1 MREEYYERLGVSPDA
16 PSEEISTAYRE
27 RLKEIHPDVS
37 DASDAKKRTR
47 RLIEAKEVLTDE
59 NERAR
64 YDRVGHERYVSA
76 ERGDVSESDPPDGSP
91 GTASDDPDSHA
102 SRSAADE
109 QEAESRSRAARGR
122 ATGGP
127 VGDSIDWESR
137 AETDWDAVSEA
148 VWQEVADED
157 PPEAGAGHTAS
168 GSVGRQTRN
177 GSTATGVS
185 SATDPTGEQTAD
197 SQRAAA
203 TGTAGE
209 PTAGWYDGG
218 DPSGSGPNSRSVG
231 GTGGNRSWRGWA
243 EGRKRGAFPPHRIL
257 SPIQTIVLTCFC
269 FAAFPLLVIGSA
281 TPGFL
286 PATRVVLA
294 TFLLFVV
301 VVLVVIPQLG
311 LVVFGSWA
319 LLFPV
324 ALTNIGWSLLGPES
338 FVVFGITALSLGL
351 SGLSWLLTRPPVL

>member
-37 DASDAKKRTR
+37 DANDAKRRTR

-76 ERGDVSESDPPDGSP
+76 ERGDVSESDPPDGS
-91 GTASDDPDSHA
+91 TDTVSDDPDTHT
-102 SRSAADE
+102 SRSAADG
-109 QEAESRSRAARGR
+109 QGSRGR
-122 ATGGP
+122 AGRGRTAGGP
-127 VGDSIDWESR
+127 AGDGIDWESR

-148 VWQEVADED
+148 VWQEVTDEA
-157 PPEAGAGHTAS
+157 PSEAGTGHTAS
-168 GSVGRQTRN
+168 GSVGRQTN
-177 GSTATGVS
+177 GSTATAVS
-185 SATDPTGEQTAD
+185 PGTDPTGEQTTD
-197 SQRAAA
+197 SQRVAA
-203 TGTAGE
+203 TTGE

-218 DPSGSGPNSRSVG
+218 DPSGSGPNSRSIG
-231 GTGGNRSWRGWA
+231 GTSGDRSWRGWA
-243 EGRKRGAFPPHRIL
+243 QGHKQGAFPPHRIL

-269 FAAFPLLVIGSA
+269 FAAFPLLAIGSA

-319 LLFPV
+319 LLLPV